1 VESRPSRASRIYPRI
16 APPSTLIEPLEHPW
30 RFTVADSSK
39 QPDAGE
45 IGDAIEGV
53 DGLLRLHD
61 NGEVDLPP
69 YLVRLLLQL
78 QDSLTG
84 VAVEP
89 RTDGLDVEL
98 PFPTGLAIPGH
109 EEEPGS
115 GAGVRI

>member
-1 VESRPSRASRIYPRI
+1 V
-16 APPSTLIEPLEHPW
+16 W
-30 RFTVADSSK
+30 RFTVVDSSK

-45 IGDAIEGV
+45 IVDAIEGV

-78 QDSLTG
+78 QESLAG
-84 VAVEP
+84 AAPVDAFSAEI
-89 RTDGLDVEL
+89 
-98 PFPTGLAIPGH
+98 PFPTGLAIPGR

-115 GAGVRI
+115 GAGVRV